1 MTTLCRETVK
11 ETLRAEVERSAS
23 SSSTDRLAS
32 AHGVPRA
39 LEADGTRERPIGAPA
54 PPAPRPTTVITA
66 GLGQDVEVKMSKSI
80 LEGIQVA
87 CERAEHSVSTGLMQ
101 MVAQARKLDAERT
114 VLVQQIEFLSRF
126 TGKKPNTMSKPEGD
140 IALSLTNP

>member
-1 MTTLCRETVK
+1 MATLVRETVK
-11 ETLRAEVERSAS
+11 ETLRSEGTS

-39 LEADGTRERPIGAPA
+39 LEADGTRDRPIGAPA
-54 PPAPRPTTVITA
+54 PRPTTHITA
-66 GLGQDVEVKMSKSI
+66 GLGPDVEVKMSKSI

-101 MVAQARKLDAERT
+101 MVAQARKLDAERS

-126 TGKKPNTMSKPEGD
+126 TGKKPNTMSKPEGE
-140 IALSLTNP
+140 IALSLTNT